1 MVTSFTLDDLMVI
14 EASRQIQ
21 DENIVLVGTGLPM
34 VASLLAQKLHA
45 PKMCYVVET
54 GNIAPEVIPTPTSVC
69 DPRVMYKAIKHG
81 SLLDSLGGILQ
92 RGLADIAFLGG
103 AQIDEYANVNS
114 TSIGDYS
121 NPKVR
126 LPGSGRA
133 NDLASHAKKI
143 LIITRHEKRRF
154 PKNCDYITSPG
165 YIDGPEGRKN
175 AGIPSKYPDII
186 VITNLCVME
195 IDKKTGKLVITKLMP
210 SISIDDVITNTDFEP
225 LIQSSINVS
234 NPTQKEID
242 TLHNEVDPLG
252 VYLKKNNPINN

>member
-1 MVTSFTLDDLMVI
+1 MNSNFSLDDLMVI
-14 EASRQIQ
+14 EASRYIE

-34 VASLLAQKLHA
+34 IASLLAQKLYA

-54 GNIAPEVIPTPTSVC
+54 GNIAPEVIPTPSSVC

-103 AQIDEYANVNS
+103 AQIDQYANVNS
-114 TSIGDYS
+114 TVIGDYN

-126 LPGSGRA
+126 LPGSGGA

-165 YIDGPEGRKN
+165 YLNGPNGRKN
-175 AGIPSKYPDII
+175 AGIPSEYPEII

-195 IDKKTGKLVITKLMP
+195 INKNTGKLVITKLMP
-210 SISIDDVITNTDFEP
+210 NISIDEVLTNTEFEP
-225 LIQSSINVS
+225 LIKSPVKNVLHPTQNEINV
-234 NPTQKEID
+234 
-242 TLHNEVDPLG
+242 LHKEVDPFG
-252 VYLKKNNPINN
+252 VYLKTH

>member
-1 MVTSFTLDDLMVI
+1 MSLRFSLDELMVI
-14 EASRQIQ
+14 EASRQIE

-34 VASLLAQKLHA
+34 VASLLAQKLLA
-45 PKMCYVVET
+45 PKMCYVFET

-92 RGLADIAFLGG
+92 RGLTDIAFLGG

-114 TSIGDYS
+114 TAIGDYN

-126 LPGSGRA
+126 LPGSGGA

-165 YIDGPEGRKN
+165 YINGPEGRKD
-175 AGIPSKYPDII
+175 AGIVVKYPDIV

-195 IDKKTGKLVITKLMP
+195 IDKKSGKLVITKLMP
-210 SISIDDVITNTDFEP
+210 NISIDDVMINTEFKP
-225 LIQSSINVS
+225 LIKSYVNVS
-234 NPTQKEID
+234 DPTKKEID
-242 TLHNEVDPLG
+242 TLRKEVDPYG
-252 VYLKKNNPINN
+252 VYLKDT